1 MSEQQ
6 EDSQVDTD
14 GVAESKSTG
23 EQEQSTETVVE
34 EQQQGGEQE
43 QTGDDAATKESD
55 QQEGEEES
63 ADEVP
68 ESYDLKLPEDSQ
80 LSDDELAKI
89 SDTAKE
95 LKLTN
100 EQAQKLVDMQ
110 ADAES
115 AFQEKAET
123 KWKQLTESWVE
134 EVKTD
139 KDLGGDNF
147 EQTMKL
153 ADTAMTQFATPEFK
167 EALNESGYGNH
178 PELVRVFARIGKVMA
193 EDNPIGG
200 QANQGGERSTADV
213 LYPNMKKQGD

>member
-6 EDSQVDTD
+6 EESQVNTD
-14 GVAESKSTG
+14 GNAESKSTD
-23 EQEQSTETVVE
+23 EQEQVTEQQSD
-34 EQQQGGEQE
+34 EQQQVSE
-43 QTGDDAATKESD
+43 DAATEESD
-55 QQEGEEES
+55 QQEGEES
-63 ADEVP
+63 SSDEVT
-68 ESYDLKLPEDSQ
+68 ESYELKAPDDSQ
-80 LSDDELAKI
+80 LSDDDLAKI
-89 SDTAKE
+89 SETAKE

-115 AFQEKAET
+115 AFQQKADEN
-123 KWKQLTESWVE
+123 WKQLTESWVE
-134 EVKTD
+134 EVKAD

-147 EQTMKL
+147 TQTMQDAGK
-153 ADTAMTQFATPEFK
+153 AVEKFATPEFK
-167 EALNESGYGNH
+167 EALESSGYGNH
-178 PELVRVFARIGKVMA
+178 PELVRVFARIGKAMG